1 MENRMK
7 PTIYATF
14 LALAFASGCSTD
26 YNAPVVPPPPPP
38 PPPPPAAFQVF
49 ETLGDSVSIAAK
61 LTEFRSALGGVLNAP
76 NSPPA
81 DSGRREINW
90 DGVPAALTDVDTFPA
105 NFFNVNSKRGAL
117 YSTPGTGLRVDSTD
131 FAAVNAGL
139 AAQFTTFS
147 AKKLFMPVGSNK
159 VDITF
164 RLVGTNTPGLVKGF
178 GAVFVDVDR
187 AGSTKIEYFDVDSQL
202 IGTVTAPNHA
212 GAQLLSFTGA
222 VFEAPIIARVRI
234 TSGDAGF
241 TAASTDISVA
251 GGTQDLVA
259 MDDFVYGEPRPLGA
273 DVQVAVGNVF
283 FRSGQNGSQNPAVD
297 TIAAGA
303 RVTWTWSAAG
313 SHSIQ
318 STGIPPEVFRNSIV
332 MSASGSTY
340 SVRLFNPGTYTYDCA
355 VHGAAMSGRIVV
367 K

>member
-1 MENRMK
+1 MK

-14 LALAFASGCSTD
+14 LAVGIAAGCSG
-26 YNAPVVPPPPPP
+26 YKAPTAVPPPPPP
-38 PPPPPAAFQVF
+38 PPPPPATFTVF
-49 ETLGDSVSIAAK
+49 ETLGDSVSVAAK
-61 LTEFRSALGGVLNAP
+61 LAEFRAALGGALNAP

-105 NFFNVNSKRGAL
+105 NFFNVTSKRGAL
-117 YSTPGTGLRVDSTD
+117 YSTPGTGLRVDSTN
-131 FAAVNAGL
+131 FADVNAAL

-147 AKKLFMPVGSNK
+147 AKKLFMPVGSNQ

-164 RLVGTNTPGLVKGF
+164 RLVGTDAPGLVKGF

-187 AGSTKIEYFDVDSQL
+187 AGSTTIEYFDVDSQR
-202 IGTVTAPNHA
+202 IAIVTAPNHA

-222 VFEAPIIARVRI
+222 VFEAPIVARVRI
-234 TSGDAGF
+234 TSGDAAF
-241 TAASTDISVA
+241 TAASTDVTA

-273 DVQVAVGNVF
+273 DAHVTVGNIF
-283 FRSGQNGSQNPAVD
+283 FRSGHNGSQNPAVD

-303 RVTWTWSAAG
+303 RVTWTWNAAG

-340 SVRLFNPGTYTYDCA
+340 SLRIFNPGTYTYDCA
-355 VHGAAMSGRIVV
+355 VHGAAMTGRIVV

>member
-1 MENRMK
+1 
-7 PTIYATF
+7 
-14 LALAFASGCSTD
+14 
-26 YNAPVVPPPPPP
+26 
-38 PPPPPAAFQVF
+38 
-49 ETLGDSVSIAAK
+49 VSIADK
-61 LTEFRSALGGVLNAP
+61 LTEFRTALGGVLNAP

-147 AKKLFMPVGSNK
+147 AKKLFMPVGSNQ
-159 VDITF
+159 VDISF
-164 RLVGTNTPGLVKGF
+164 RLAGTDTPGLVKGF

-202 IGTVTAPNHA
+202 IATVTAPNHA

-222 VFEAPIIARVRI
+222 VFDAPIVARVRI

-241 TAASTDISVA
+241 TATSTDISVA

-273 DVQVAVGNVF
+273 DVQVAVGNNF
-283 FRSGQNGSQNPAVD
+283 FRSGHNGSQNPAVD

-313 SHSIQ
+313 SHSIR
-318 STGIPPEVFRNSIV
+318 STGVPPEIFRNSIV
-332 MSASGSTY
+332 MSAAGSTY
-340 SVRLFNPGTYTYDCA
+340 SVRIFNPGTYTYDCA
-355 VHGAAMSGRIVV
+355 VHGAAMPGRIVV